1 MDDSFEFI
9 VHPSDIDMCNL
20 LESYAKRL
28 HLLEVCV
35 GLKNDIKIES
45 SAIVIQKA
53 YKRYKNLNWLRIAKK
68 IRDNQKSMQVQEQL
82 SALWRRVNRLEKSR
96 R

>member
-28 HLLEVCV
+28 HLLEIIV
-35 GLKNDIKIES
+35 GLKRTS
-45 SAIVIQKA
+45 
-53 YKRYKNLNWLRIAKK
+53 RLNIPR
-68 IRDNQKSMQVQEQL
+68 
-82 SALWRRVNRLEKSR
+82 
-96 R
+96 